1 MKRFVLFVLFSLTFL
16 ASSIVSAATFRPEIT
31 NEPLINPG
39 MGLVNFH
46 YSNRPWAYGS
56 QVNGERVVGDTL
68 DWFPGC
74 STIYF
79 RLPWAILEPE
89 EGVFRWDLIDSWA
102 QPWIQS
108 GKQIAFRIT
117 CSENRWTYATP
128 KWVRDAGA
136 KGTEYVWPVN
146 DPEIPNGQTLWEPDF
161 LDPVFLEKFDH
172 FLAAFAKK
180 YGGKPYVA
188 FIDIGSIG
196 MWGEGHTGRSSK
208 LTKEQTFE
216 VVKAHVQLHKKHF
229 PTTLLV
235 ISDDVAGTNLPR
247 PHFPATDYALENGV
261 SLRDDSIMTASSGKP
276 WYHAEMAGL
285 FWPTMPVVV
294 ETEHYGLAEPR
305 GNWSEQT
312 LEDSVEAYHASFLSI
327 HWFAQD
333 YLEKNRAAIERIN
346 LRLGYRLELRE
357 VKFPESVRMDEPFQI
372 ETLWANVGVAPCYGG
387 GNVIFTLLNEEGKVA
402 WVSTDESFNV
412 RDLPTAEPGK
422 APEVRRASMVRIGWV
437 DQIAEMNDG
446 VIVNL
451 KRMDQWPYADGK
463 VPMLKPGKYT
473 LCVSVGDADGTP
485 KIALPLK
492 NQIGERRYKVGEIE
506 VE

>member
-1 MKRFVLFVLFSLTFL
+1 MNHFLSTLFFLTFPFVTL
-16 ASSIVSAATFRPEIT
+16 LSATTVRPEIT
-31 NEPLINPG
+31 DEPLINPG
-39 MGLVNFH
+39 MGIVNFH
-46 YSNRPWAYGS
+46 YDNRLWAYGS

-89 EGVFRWDLIDSWA
+89 EGVFRWDLIDSCA

-146 DPEIPNGQTLWEPDF
+146 DPEIPHGQTLWEPDF
-161 LDPVFLEKFDH
+161 TDPIFLEKLDH

-188 FIDIGSIG
+188 FIDVGTIG

-216 VVKAHVQLHKKHF
+216 AVKAHIQLFKKHL
-229 PTTLLV
+229 PATQLV
-235 ISDDVAGTNLPR
+235 ISDDVVGTNTPG
-247 PHFPATDYALENGV
+247 PHFPATDYALKQGV
-261 SLRDDSIMTASSGKP
+261 SLRDDSIMTQSFGDAA
-276 WYHAEMAGL
+276 WFHAEMAGL

-305 GNWSEQT
+305 GKWSGQT
-312 LEDSVEAYHASFLSI
+312 LIDSVEAYHASFLSI
-327 HWFAQD
+327 HWFARE
-333 YLEKNRAAIERIN
+333 YLEKNREFIERVN

-357 VKFPESVRMDEPFQI
+357 VQFPETVKMDEPFRV
-372 ETLWANVGVAPCYGG
+372 ETLWANVGVAPCYRG
-387 GNVIFTLLNEEGKVA
+387 GNVIFTLLNQDGKIA
-402 WVSTDESFNV
+402 WVSTDETFNV
-412 RDLPTAEPGK
+412 RELPTTEPEK
-422 APEVRRASMVRIGWV
+422 APEVRHASTVRIGWNAE
-437 DQIAEMNDG
+437 IPEMNDG
-446 VIVNL
+446 VILNL
-451 KRMDQWPYADGK
+451 KRANRWPYADGK
-463 VPMLKPGKYT
+463 VPILKPGKYT
-473 LCVSVGDADGTP
+473 LCVSVGDSDGTP

-492 NQIGERRYKVGEIE
+492 NHVGERRYKIGEIT
-506 VE
+506 VN